1 MTRSNLP
8 RSLGPAYDHGP
19 MRPARWIPVIVILQA
34 CASQTSASER
44 QVRQHEERIKQL
56 TANAD
61 RLEERMLALEAALRA
76 GPDSV
81 HPVEESMSARP
92 DLPVV
97 KVLPNGQKAETS
109 ADAPLASDGA
119 VEDSRR
125 LTIVGEGSRV
135 EARAANETTAPARRS
150 TPANSRQSK
159 GNQASSSSAST
170 GGVSQ

>member
-8 RSLGPAYDHGP
+8 RSLGPAYDQRS
-19 MRPARWIPVIVILQA
+19 MRPARWLPVLLILQA

-44 QVRQHEERIKQL
+44 QLRQHEERIKQL

-81 HPVEESMSARP
+81 HSVQETQSARP

-109 ADAPLASDGA
+109 VDAI
-119 VEDSRR
+119 EDPRR

-135 EARAANETTAPARRS
+135 EARAANETAAPARRS
-150 TPANSRQSK
+150 TPANSRSAK
-159 GNQASSSSAST
+159 GNQTSSSPAST
-170 GGVSQ
+170 GGVSP

>member
-8 RSLGPAYDHGP
+8 RSLGPAYDQRS
-19 MRPARWIPVIVILQA
+19 MRPARWLPVLLILQA

-44 QVRQHEERIKQL
+44 QLRQHEERIKQL

-81 HPVEESMSARP
+81 HSVQETQSARP

-109 ADAPLASDGA
+109 ADAPVAADA
-119 VEDSRR
+119 AIEDPRR

-135 EARAANETTAPARRS
+135 EARAANETAAPVRRS
-150 TPANSRQSK
+150 TPANSRSAK
-159 GNQASSSSAST
+159 GNQTSSSPAST
-170 GGVSQ
+170 GGVSP

>member
-8 RSLGPAYDHGP
+8 RSLGPAYDQGP
-19 MRPARWIPVIVILQA
+19 MRPARWLPVLVILQA
-34 CASQTSASER
+34 CASQPSASER
-44 QVRQHEERIKQL
+44 QLREHDDRIKQL

-81 HPVEESMSARP
+81 HQVQEAPSARP
-92 DLPVV
+92 DLPAV
-97 KVLPNGQKAETS
+97 KMQPNGQRAETP
-109 ADAPLASDGA
+109 ADAPVASDEA

-135 EARAANETTAPARRS
+135 EARAANETNGPARRS
-150 TPANSRQSK
+150 TPANSRPAK
-159 GNQASSSSAST
+159 VNQASSSPAST